1 MMAKMTRRPLI
12 AGNWKMNLDHVAAI
26 RLVQDLALRLR
37 AFDHAMVDVAVLPPF
52 TDLRSVEGIIG
63 ADRLPL
69 ILGAQHCSAQTE
81 GAYTGEISLSMLS
94 RLSVKAVIVGHSE
107 RRQFFG
113 MDDETVASTALA
125 VHAAKLTPIICV
137 GESLE
142 EREAGQTDEVL
153 ARQVRALLQG
163 VPSGLE
169 ELTVVAYE
177 PLWAIGT
184 GVAATPEDAQAACA
198 SIRALVG
205 AERGDAAAEVRIQ
218 YGGSAKPENAA
229 ELMALPDIDGLLV
242 GGASLEA
249 ESFAAIVAAAAGCYG
264 S

>member
-1 MMAKMTRRPLI
+1 MAKMTRRPLI

-37 AFDHAMVDVAVLPPF
+37 GFDHSMVDVAVMPPF

-69 ILGAQHCSAQTE
+69 ILGAQHCSAVSD
-81 GAYTGEISLSMLS
+81 GAFTGEISLSMLS
-94 RLSVKAVIVGHSE
+94 RLSVKSVLVGHSE

-113 MDDETVASTALA
+113 MDDEAVAATAFA

-137 GESLE
+137 GETLE
-142 EREAGQTDEVL
+142 EREAGHTEAVL
-153 ARQVRALLQG
+153 ERQVRALLQG
-163 VPSGLE
+163 VPSGSE

-177 PLWAIGT
+177 PIWAIGT

-198 SIRALVG
+198 SIRALIG
-205 AERGDAAAEVRIQ
+205 AERGEAAAEVRIQ

-229 ELMALPDIDGLLV
+229 ELVALPDIDGLLV

>member
-1 MMAKMTRRPLI
+1 MAKMTRRPLI
-12 AGNWKMNLDHVAAI
+12 AGNWKMNLDHVASI

-37 AFDHAMVDVAVLPPF
+37 GFDHDMVDVAVMPPF

-69 ILGAQHCSAQTE
+69 ILGAQHCSALPD

-107 RRQFFG
+107 RRQLFD
-113 MDDETVASTALA
+113 MDDDAVAATALA
-125 VHAAKLTPIICV
+125 VHQAKLTPIICV
-137 GESLE
+137 GETGA
-142 EREAGQTDEVL
+142 EREAGETHVVL
-153 ARQVRALLQG
+153 ERQVRALLQG

-169 ELTVVAYE
+169 EQTVIAYE
-177 PLWAIGT
+177 PIWAIGT
-184 GVAATPEDAQAACA
+184 GVAATPEDAQAACSA
-198 SIRALVG
+198 IRALIG
-205 AERGDAAAEVRIQ
+205 AERGEAASEIRIQ

-249 ESFAAIVAAAAGCYG
+249 ESFAAIVAAAASCYG